1 MVEKQVTDKLRY
13 CKKNPNHIKLLSEL
27 QSKQINSPL
36 ILTIG
41 TMARTKEFVLLKLE
55 GPRYRTLLHPEPVRR
70 YPLRIRHPS
79 PLAIAAAYN
88 RRAAA
93 SGSSAR
99 TTVMYY

>member
-1 MVEKQVTDKLRY
+1 MVEKQVTEKLRY
-13 CKKNPNHIKLLSEL
+13 RRKNPNHIKLINEL
-27 QSKQINSPL
+27 HCKQIKSTL

-55 GPRYRTLLHPEPVRR
+55 GPHYRTLLHPESVRR
-70 YPLRIRHPS
+70 YPLRVRRPS

-93 SGSSAR
+93 PGSSAR
-99 TTVMYY
+99 TTEMYY